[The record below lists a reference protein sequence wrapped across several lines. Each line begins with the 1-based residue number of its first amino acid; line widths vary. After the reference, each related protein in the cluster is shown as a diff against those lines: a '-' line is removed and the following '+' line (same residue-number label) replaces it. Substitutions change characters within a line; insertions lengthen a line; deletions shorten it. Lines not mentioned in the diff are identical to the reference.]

1 VILLTFPNYEKI
13 AIYPRTKKLMLEDG
27 IVLYNTEVKIIECR
41 IGGRLFININNQ
53 EEYESEF
60 DIYKIKVK
68 KRLLIE

>member
-1 VILLTFPNYEKI
+1 
-13 AIYPRTKKLMLEDG
+13 MLEDG